1 VSSSKTQRH
10 ERALICSSAATAAMA
25 GQGDLRRL
33 ESFGMEKV
41 LAAPQNLCKNSCAER
56 LTTGPRRPAT
66 SPPGTTREQSAPRAS
81 SVTWCRTTSELRIFH
96 SASPSRVKLQ
106 NQEGKV
112 HQLPTIKPRSASFGK
127 SLRAESTSRLVLAFT
142 VPKTRSGQP
151 PAHQR
156 QLPTARVGRAGGVRH
171 EINISRSGSVR

>member
-1 VSSSKTQRH
+1 
-10 ERALICSSAATAAMA
+10 MA
-25 GQGDLRRL
+25 GQGDTRRL
-33 ESFGMEKV
+33 ESFGIEKV
-41 LAAPQNLCKNSCAER
+41 LAAPPNLCKNSCAER

-106 NQEGKV
+106 NPEGKV

-142 VPKTRSGQP
+142 VPKTRSDHPRRISGNC
-151 PAHQR
+151 
-156 QLPTARVGRAGGVRH
+156 QLP
-171 EINISRSGSVR
+171 RSGEPGE